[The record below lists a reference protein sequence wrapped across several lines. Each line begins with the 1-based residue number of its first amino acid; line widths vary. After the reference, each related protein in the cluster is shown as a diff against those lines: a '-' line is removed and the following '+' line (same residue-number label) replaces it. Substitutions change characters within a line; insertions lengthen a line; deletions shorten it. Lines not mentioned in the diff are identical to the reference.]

1 MPDIIDNRTRQLAEE
16 IASRL
21 SASQRAHFAVGY
33 FFLSGFE
40 AIAPHLTDI
49 SELRLLIGNTL
60 TEDTIEQLV
69 EGKLRLDAAEAAKQ
83 DQEFVNRDRRRKLFE
98 ETVANL
104 SDAAAAMDQT
114 DDAESLL
121 NTLADLV
128 EQGRIK
134 VKVYTKGR
142 LHAKA
147 YIFDYK
153 EGMPDVGV
161 AIVGSSNLTLAGIQ
175 HNTELNVVVHGDDN
189 HAMLSKWFGELWEES
204 EEFDK
209 ALLHVLNESWVRKE
223 VTPYEVYLKALY
235 SLVGDQL
242 DEEAPPPIVS
252 GMPELADF
260 QLDAL
265 SQAMGYLQQHD
276 GVIVGDVVGL
286 GKTYIGTALLK
297 TLQRVYHQQALIIC
311 PKRLERMWQS
321 FSDTYA
327 LGAKVLSMALLR
339 EGGNSNTK
347 SDLAAQYPNHRVVLV
362 DESHNFRHSDS
373 QRYRV
378 LQPYL
383 HRPGMKAVL
392 VTATPRNTQARDV
405 LNQLLLWM
413 EDDAG
418 TVPIN
423 PPLLS
428 MYFRR
433 IEDIEE
439 RERAAGRRV
448 AGPHLPDV
456 LRHVMVRRTR
466 NHINRYYP
474 EANIGGK
481 PVLFPDRKLRTVDYR
496 IDAVYGDLAL
506 YRRLV
511 NDIESMSYAR
521 YGLYNYVAPALQKQP
536 KYQNLHRA
544 GSRLKGLMKAMLL
557 KRLESSVAAFC
568 ATLERL
574 ERSHARF
581 LELLDQGK
589 VAAGEEVS
597 DLLMIADD
605 DEFAERQDELAASG
619 QLSDAGD
626 FIDSLRQD
634 IETDRKTYKFM
645 LDAVER
651 ITPDK
656 DAKLQ
661 TLIKRLKSE
670 PELQGKVL
678 LFTQFKDTADY
689 LHDELAKE
697 KALKGRV
704 VDWMTSD
711 REDQL
716 GIIGR
721 FAPNSNPDVL
731 KWVKEGEP
739 PIDILVSTDVLS
751 EGLNLQDCGVVV
763 NYDIHWNP
771 VRLIQRVGR
780 VDRIG
785 VGKLEHEVVWGFNFL
800 PDEGLD
806 QHLNLRETVHRRI
819 QEIHDTIGEDAKV
832 LEETE
837 RLNTGDMYTIYVEGK
852 VPEDDEDDLFSVQ
865 EAIEILRRIRVQEPD
880 LFGRISSMA
889 NGVRAYRTARERRR
903 EAKPAEQFAEEM
915 EKQGLAGMPPGRA
928 QLALAEGIVKKPPAA
943 QLAIEDEPFH
953 APPAEAEGVYVLC
966 SARDVRQAYFS
977 TPQGARE
984 VDVALAIR
992 AFRCERD
999 EPSRERP
1006 AWLNAAVQ
1014 HARGEFSKSIDRL
1027 QTTPAATRPGAQKWV
1042 LKQLGNLA
1050 RATEDETERRQLS
1063 ALHRAF
1069 SRPLNQTVIHML
1081 RRLQRQDIM
1090 GPDFRSQL
1098 DEIASAYE
1106 LYIDEA
1112 GPAERQPITQ
1122 ADIRVVCSQVQ
1133 MPTSHAPPN
1142 LPQ

>member
-1 MPDIIDNRTRQLAEE
+1 MPDIIDNRTRHLAEE
-16 IASRL
+16 IAARL
-21 SASQRAHFAVGY
+21 NASQRAHFAVGY

-40 AIAPHLTDI
+40 AIAPHLTEL

-60 TEDTIEQLV
+60 TQETIEQLV
-69 EGKLRLDAAEAAKQ
+69 EGKRRLDAAEAAKQ
-83 DQEFVNRDRRRKLFE
+83 DQEFVNRDRRRQLFE
-98 ETVANL
+98 DTVANL
-104 SDAAAAMDQT
+104 GDAAAAMDQT
-114 DDAESLL
+114 DEGERLL
-121 NTLADLV
+121 NTLAELV

-134 VKVYTKGR
+134 VRVYTRGR

-161 AIVGSSNLTLAGIQ
+161 AVVGSSNLTIAGIQ
-175 HNTELNVVVHGDDN
+175 HNTELNVIVHGNDN
-189 HAMLSKWFGELWEES
+189 HAFLSKWFDGLWEES
-204 EEFDK
+204 DDFDK
-209 ALLHVLNESWVRKE
+209 ALLHVLNESWARKE

-242 DEEAPPPIVS
+242 DDQAPPPIVT

-260 QLDAL
+260 QLDAM

-297 TLQRVYHQQALIIC
+297 TLQRVYHQQALVIC

-321 FSDTYA
+321 FNDTYA
-327 LGAKVLSMALLR
+327 LGATVLSMSLLK
-339 EGGNSNTK
+339 EGGDGRHRL
-347 SDLAAQYPNHRVVLV
+347 DLAARFPNHRVVLV
-362 DESHNFRHSDS
+362 DESHNFRHSDN

-392 VTATPRNTQARDV
+392 VTATPRNTRASDV

-418 TVPIN
+418 TIPIS

-428 MYFRR
+428 AYFRR

-439 RERAAGRRV
+439 RERDGGRRV

-511 NDIESMSYAR
+511 NDIESMLYAR
-521 YGLYNYVAPALQKQP
+521 YGLFNYVRPELQKEP
-536 KYQNLHRA
+536 KYQNLQRA
-544 GSRLKGLMKAMLL
+544 GARLKGLMKAMLL
-557 KRLESSVAAFC
+557 KRLESSVAAFRD
-568 ATLERL
+568 TVERL

-581 LELLDQGK
+581 LELLEQGK
-589 VAAGEEVS
+589 VPAGEEVS
-597 DLLMIADD
+597 DLLKVVDD
-605 DEFAERQDELAASG
+605 DEFSERQEELEATGQLFDAGEFKDELR
-619 QLSDAGD
+619 DH
-626 FIDSLRQD
+626 
-634 IETDRKTYKFM
+634 IEANRRVYKFM
-645 LDAVER
+645 LDAVAG

-661 TLIKRLKSE
+661 TLIRRLRTE
-670 PELQGKVL
+670 PELRHKVIV
-678 LFTQFKDTADY
+678 FTQFKDTADY
-689 LHDELAKE
+689 LRHELPGAF
-697 KALKGRV
+697 KGKRLV
-704 VDWMTSD
+704 EWMTSD
-711 REDQL
+711 RADQL

-721 FAPNSNPDVL
+721 FAPKANPDAAGWL
-731 KWVKEGEP
+731 REGEP

-751 EGLNLQDCGVVV
+751 EGLNLQDSGAVI

-780 VDRIG
+780 IDRIG
-785 VGKLEHEVVWGFNFL
+785 VGELEHEVVWGFNFL

-806 QHLNLRETVHRRI
+806 HHLNLRETVRRRI
-819 QEIHDTIGEDAKV
+819 REIHDTIGEDAKV

-837 RLNTGDMYTIYVEGK
+837 HLNTADMYAIYVEGR
-852 VPEDDEDDLFSVQ
+852 VPEDEEDDLFSVQ
-865 EAIEILRRIRVQEPD
+865 EAIEILRRIRSQEPN
-880 LFGRISSMA
+880 LFARVSSMA
-889 NGVRAYRTARERRR
+889 NGVRSSRTARQRRR
-903 EAKPAEQFAEEM
+903 EPTPGEQFAEEL
-915 EKQGLAGMPPGRA
+915 ERQGIAGAPPARA
-928 QLALAEGIVKKPPAA
+928 QLAFREEIVKKPPSA
-943 QLAIEDEPFH
+943 QLVIEDEAYH
-953 APPAEAEGVYVLC
+953 APPSEAEGVYVLC
-966 SARDVRQAYFS
+966 SAGDVRQAYFA
-977 TPQGARE
+977 TPLGARE

-992 AFRCERD
+992 AFRSERD
-999 EPSRERP
+999 EPSRDRP
-1006 AWLNAAVQ
+1006 PWLNVAVQ
-1014 HARGEFSKSIDRL
+1014 HARIDFAKSIDRL
-1027 QTTPAATRPGAQKWV
+1027 QAAPALTRPGAQKWV

-1050 RATEDETERRQLS
+1050 RATEDETVRRNLGT
-1063 ALHRAF
+1063 LHRAF
-1069 SRPLNQTVIHML
+1069 SRPLNQTIVHML
-1081 RRLQRQDIM
+1081 RRLQRRDIT
-1090 GPDFRSQL
+1090 GPDFLSGL
-1098 DEIASAYE
+1098 DEIASAYD

-1112 GPAERQPITQ
+1112 EAAERKPVTQ

-1133 MPTSHAPPN
+1133 LPPSPG
-1142 LPQ
+1142 LLS